1 MKMLGFS
8 LEEIKELLALRVHS
22 IGTCERVREQTLVKI
37 AHIERK
43 IGALQEMRR
52 ALGDIVVEQAS
63 PSAQP
68 DARQDSP
75 EPCLSNRAQ
84 SAICRGVRR
93 STFEVG
99 LSTGRSTSRRRTR
112 SDCAGAR

>member
-1 MKMLGFS
+1 
-8 LEEIKELLALRVHS
+8 V
-22 IGTCERVREQTLVKI
+22 
-37 AHIERK
+37 AHGYGK
-43 IGALQEMRR
+43 IGRTIVPFAQGGAHLR
-52 ALGDIVVEQAS
+52 DIVVEQAS

>member
-1 MKMLGFS
+1 MPCDS
-8 LEEIKELLALRVHS
+8 LLAIRRVPS
-22 IGTCERVREQTLVKI
+22 KI
-37 AHIERK
+37 TSSATARRFPDPK
-43 IGALQEMRR
+43 AFNSGDNVLFFGAPMT
-52 ALGDIVVEQAS
+52 VVEQAS

-99 LSTGRSTSRRRTR
+99 LSTGRST
-112 SDCAGAR
+112 